1 MNRPLRLA
9 VWFVGV
15 FGVFATY
22 FVAVSCIFHGVF
34 VAFWQT
40 VSNVISSP
48 FAAVGDRFIVPTYT

>member
-9 VWFVGV
+9 EWFVGV
-15 FGVFATY
+15 CGVFATY

-40 VSNVISSP
+40 VSSEMAIRQQP
-48 FAAVGDRFIVPTYT
+48 

>member
-9 VWFVGV
+9 EWFVGV
-15 FGVFATY
+15 CGVFATY

-40 VSNVISSP
+40 VSSEMAI
-48 FAAVGDRFIVPTYT
+48 R